1 MNWGIFIYMKFVI
14 TENKRGQLIDKY
26 LSDEY
31 GGLIRYESKNRPDL
45 IFFVKDTKKEPIKR
59 DIVLYYNK
67 EDQYAFINWGIVDSI
82 RMFTGDEWESEQ
94 FVKRWLKKTYGI
106 NPIKLYN
113 NF

>member
-1 MNWGIFIYMKFVI
+1 MKFVI
-14 TENKRGQLIDKY
+14 TESKRGELIDKY
-26 LSDEY
+26 LSKDY
-31 GGLIRYESKNRPDL
+31 GGLIRYEPKNRPDL
-45 IFFVKDTKKEPIKR
+45 IFFVKDTGKDPIKR

>member
-1 MNWGIFIYMKFVI
+1 MKFVI
-14 TENKRGQLIDKY
+14 TENKREQLIDKH

-31 GGLIRYESKNRPDL
+31 GGLVQYFPPSRRDL
-45 IFFVKDTKKEPIKR
+45 IFFIRDTEENPVKR
-59 DIVLYYNK
+59 DVVLFYNK
-67 EDQYAFINWGIVDSI
+67 DEQNAYINWNMVDSI

-106 NPIKLYN
+106 DPIKLYN

>member
-1 MNWGIFIYMKFVI
+1 MKFVI
-14 TENKRGQLIDKY
+14 TENKRGGIIDKH

-31 GGLIRYESKNRPDL
+31 GGLIRYKPTNRPDL
-45 IFFVKDTKKEPIKR
+45 IFFVRDTKKEPIRR

-67 EDQYAFINWGIVDSI
+67 EDQYAFINWNMVDSI

-106 NPIKLYN
+106 DPIKLYN

>member
-14 TENKRGQLIDKY
+14 TENKRERLIDNY
-26 LSDEY
+26 LSNEY
-31 GGLIRYESKNRPDL
+31 GELIRYEHKNRPDL

-106 NPIKLYN
+106 DPIKLYN

>member
-1 MNWGIFIYMKFVI
+1 MKFVI
-14 TENKRGQLIDKY
+14 TENKRGQLIDNY

-31 GGLIRYESKNRPDL
+31 GGLTRYEPKNRPDL

-106 NPIKLYN
+106 DPIKLYN

>member
-1 MNWGIFIYMKFVI
+1 MKFLI
-14 TENKRGQLIDKY
+14 TENKREQLIDKH

-31 GGLIRYESKNRPDL
+31 GGLVQYFPPSRRDL
-45 IFFVKDTKKEPIKR
+45 IFFIRDTEENPVKR
-59 DIVLYYNK
+59 DVVLFYNK
-67 EDQYAFINWGIVDSI
+67 DNFYAYINWNMVDSI

-106 NPIKLYN
+106 DPIKLYN